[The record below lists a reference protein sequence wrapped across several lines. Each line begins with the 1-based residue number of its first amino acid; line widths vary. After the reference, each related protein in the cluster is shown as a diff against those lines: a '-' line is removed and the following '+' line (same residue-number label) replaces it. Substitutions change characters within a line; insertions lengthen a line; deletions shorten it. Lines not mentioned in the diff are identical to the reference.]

1 MATMTQ
7 KVFEYYKLD
16 FKELELD
23 IDFNIVLNMLNHLF
37 YAFETKNDYLIKGL
51 CFSVSMFEMALIEKI
66 LRNLFIVVNKE
77 TYIKN
82 DWSSLGNL
90 LNEKNQTMVELLGID
105 NVKVLSY
112 FLIKCNNIGF
122 NYRNNFA
129 HYKDIKSEDFNYST
143 ILKINQILICIIN
156 QLSLNIT
163 E

>member
-1 MATMTQ
+1 
-7 KVFEYYKLD
+7 
-16 FKELELD
+16 
-23 IDFNIVLNMLNHLF
+23 MLNHLF

-66 LRNLFIVVNKE
+66 LRNIFIVVNKD

-90 LNEKNQTMVELLGID
+90 LNDKNQTMVELLGID
-105 NVKVLSY
+105 NVKILSY

-129 HYKDIKSEDFNYST
+129 HYKNIKSEDFNYGT

-163 E
+163 